1 MRRKSPKVVWLPQTN
16 ANSVGSPTNVTSSLQ
31 TFVLGVAGS
40 AVSPG
45 VFSVG
50 EIPLTIDA
58 EGQDPIG
65 VGDVSL
71 SDMFNSGYRLRRIV
85 GKIFATVDQTNS
97 DGPSAVVFTAGIIV
111 RRVDPS
117 TGISLALTAGIA
129 ENIAPSEIR
138 NAADPWVWRRS
149 WLLVNVLATNP
160 ALGFVA
166 AGNISNY
173 GNRSGSALDGPHV
186 DQKTARI
193 VGPEERLFLSVSAT
207 TLDLAT
213 DEQDLLNIHI
223 VTDLRCLASMRTS
236 VGNRRNAS
244 R

>member
-16 ANSVGSPTNVTSSLQ
+16 ANSVGSPTNITSSIQ

-40 AVSPG
+40 LASPG
-45 VFSVG
+45 EFAVG

-58 EGQDPIG
+58 TGQDPIG
-65 VGDVSL
+65 TEDTSL

-85 GKIFATVDQTNS
+85 GKIFVSAHQVAN
-97 DGPSAVVFTAGIIV
+97 DGPSAIIFTAGIIV

-117 TGISLALTAGIA
+117 TGVSLALTAGIA

-149 WLLVNVLATNP
+149 WLLVNTLATDP
-160 ALGFVA
+160 AFVVNS
-166 AGNISNY
+166 GNICNY
-173 GNRSGSALDGPHV
+173 GNRSGSAVDGAHV

-193 VGPEERLFLSVSAT
+193 VGPEERLFLSCSAT
-207 TLDLAT
+207 TLDLAN
-213 DEQDLLNIHI
+213 DEQDVFNTTVH
-223 VTDLRCLASMRTS
+223 TDLRFVASMRTS